1 MKTYLLKILLL
12 IITLSAIS
20 CDKNPD
26 TPTPAPP
33 TPPTPPTPVVKTCI
47 FSGITQ
53 RNSGN
58 KSEFALSINYNASLN
73 PTKISVFDSAANTLL
88 FNANLTYAS
97 TDSIRIDAYQ
107 YIKLD
112 ANKRVVGLVTKEDMT
127 DPVSS
132 DNYRYEYKYS
142 SDGYLITKNLYINES
157 STPVYATTYSYSN
170 GLLVS
175 CLMIAV
181 SSGNKK
187 VLESTLTYDASLSPK
202 TMIYTFPDGFESFLY
217 STALNFG
224 NRPNKPVTQIVTKI
238 YDPAAGSLLDTW
250 TTNYNGY
257 SLNSDGYLV
266 NGSANGDQ
274 QQGIITFYG
283 KTTFLYQCQ

>member
-1 MKTYLLKILLL
+1 MLF
-12 IITLSAIS
+12 AIS
-20 CDKNPD
+20 CGKNPD
-26 TPTPAPP
+26 TPTPA
-33 TPPTPPTPVVKTCI
+33 PPTPPTPVVKTCI

-58 KSEFALSINYNASLN
+58 KSEFSLSIIYNANLN

-132 DNYRYEYKYS
+132 DNYKYEYKYS

-175 CLMIAV
+175 CLMTAV

-187 VLESTLTYDASLSPK
+187 VLESTLSYDASLSPK

-217 STALNFG
+217 STALSFG
-224 NRPNKPVTQIVTKI
+224 NRPNKPLTQIVTKI
-238 YDPAAGSLLDTW
+238 YDPGAGSLLDTW

-274 QQGIITFYG
+274 QQGIISFYG